1 MADGALAVFALE
13 PALEAAIGLGQV
25 ALASMDQLQRLR
37 DDFEGIWKAGE
48 PTFVEVLKVAEK
60 IDYKK
65 LIVTVF
71 YAFKLQMLW
80 R

>member
-1 MADGALAVFALE
+1 MADGAFAVFALE
-13 PALEAAIGLGQV
+13 PALEAAIGLGEV

-71 YAFKLQMLW
+71 YALKLQMLW